1 MEWYVNAFKPFI
13 DDNFPTLP
21 EREYT
26 FIAGSSMGGLM
37 SLYAVTEYNHVF
49 SRAAALSPSVWFA
62 NDKLDRLL
70 CSAYIDPNTVVYM
83 DYGENEM
90 PNHKGM
96 KRQFTRVVTRLL
108 ERGVKLDVRIVPD
121 GDHSEASWERQIPFF
136 MSTLLYGID
145 IE

>member
-1 MEWYVNAFKPFI
+1 
-13 DDNFPTLP
+13 
-21 EREYT
+21 
-26 FIAGSSMGGLM
+26 MGGLM
-37 SLYAVTEYNHVF
+37 SLYAVMEYNHVF

-108 ERGVKLDVRIVPD
+108 ERGVKLDCRIVPN

-145 IE
+145 DIE

>member
-1 MEWYVNAFKPFI
+1 
-13 DDNFPTLP
+13 
-21 EREYT
+21 
-26 FIAGSSMGGLM
+26 M
-37 SLYAVTEYNHVF
+37 SLYAVTEYNHIF

-108 ERGVKLDVRIVPD
+108 ERDVKLDCRIVPN

-145 IE
+145 DIE